1 MFGDSILELITQ
13 GGFTIY
19 ILILCSIL
27 ALKIIIEKYAQFSA
41 LNRKSIDAYVSETGA
56 MMKDNRFAELFERL
70 KRSEK
75 KYLFFSILNPL
86 ANVFLFIAKNEDMNK
101 DDLEKAATNKLDV
114 EISEMEKG
122 LNILATLG
130 SISPF
135 IGLLGTV
142 IGIIKSFSALSVQ
155 DASNYANVI
164 SGIAEALIATAAGL
178 FVAIPSVMFYNYF
191 NKRVK
196 LSIPLYDGAIH
207 EFIRTIKIKQSA
219 GVKK

>member
-1 MFGDSILELITQ
+1 MFGNSILEMITQ

-19 ILILCSIL
+19 VLILCSVL
-27 ALKIIIEKYAQFSA
+27 ALKIIIEKYAQFAA
-41 LNRKSIDAYVSETGA
+41 LNRKSIDSYVSETSS
-56 MMKDNRFAELFERL
+56 MMKENRFSELFERL

-75 KYLFFSILNPL
+75 KFLFFVILNPL
-86 ANVFLFIAKNEDMNK
+86 ANVFLFIAQNEDMGK
-101 DDLEKAATNKLDV
+101 EDLEKAAVNKLDV
-114 EISEMEKG
+114 EISELERG

-178 FVAIPSVMFYNYF
+178 FVAIPAVLFYNYF
-191 NKRVK
+191 TKRIK
-196 LSIPLYDGAIH
+196 LSIPLFDGAIH
-207 EFIRTIKIKQSA
+207 DFIRTIKIKQSA
-219 GVKK
+219 GVKR

>member
-1 MFGDSILELITQ
+1 MFGDSILEMITQ

-27 ALKIIIEKYAQFSA
+27 ALKIIIEKYAQFGA
-41 LNRKSIDAYVSETGA
+41 LNRKSIDEFVSETGS
-56 MMKDNRFAELFERL
+56 MMRDNRFAELFEKL
-70 KRSEK
+70 KKSQK
-75 KYLFFSILNPL
+75 KLLFFVVINPL
-86 ANVFLFIAKNEDMNK
+86 ANVFLFIAKNEDMSR
-101 DDLEKAATNKLDV
+101 DELEKAAINKLDI

-142 IGIIKSFSALSVQ
+142 VGIIKSFSALSVQ

-191 NKRVK
+191 NKRIK
-196 LSIPLYDGAIH
+196 MSIPLYDGAIH
-207 EFIRTIKIKQSA
+207 EFVRTIKIKQSA
-219 GVKK
+219 GIKK